1 MVDTKIDVSY
11 ECSVCKTS
19 YATFEEAEEC
29 ESKSA
34 LEFAVGSLVKVIG
47 EEKYYSAV
55 EGFPDFT
62 EEFRKIGFLSEQ
74 DKVSNFIDKG
84 MKDQTFKVLR
94 AVRKE
99 DSHDLRYLL
108 IEHYKDEK
116 ALDLICKMYYII
128 AEDYDKGKMTE
139 GLMEIFAPMVKDAK
153 ELDPGKF
160 FLKYSKKYFLP
171 AENVELIESEQVTEA
186 VE

>member
-11 ECSVCKTS
+11 ECGVCKTS

-29 ESKSA
+29 EAKSP
-34 LEFAVGSLVKVIG
+34 LEIAKGSLVKVIG
-47 EEKYYSAV
+47 EEKYYSAE

-62 EEFRKIGFLSEQ
+62 EEFREIGFLSEQ
-74 DKVSNFIDKG
+74 DKVSNFIDKE
-84 MKDQTFKVLR
+84 MKDQTFVVLE

-99 DSHDLRYLL
+99 NSHDLRYLL
-108 IEHYKDEK
+108 MEYYKDEK
-116 ALDLICKMYYII
+116 ALDLIGKMYYII
-128 AEDYDKGKMTE
+128 AEDYDKGKMSE
-139 GLMEIFAPMVKDAK
+139 ILMEIFAPIVKDSK
-153 ELDPGKF
+153 ELGPGKF

-171 AENVELIESEQVTEA
+171 AENIELVESEQVTEA